1 MMNTELDTLIR
12 TWIPARV
19 PGVAVALRKED
30 QIVHCQGY
38 GLANMEWAQSVTPQT
53 VFALGSTTKPLTATA
68 IMLLERQGK
77 LHLNDAIQTYLPEYP
92 IHGHHV
98 TLRHLLT
105 HTSGL
110 ANFVTHPGFWEQHAD
125 RAQSVDDVIALFK
138 DLPFDFEPGTRHSY
152 SNSGYIL
159 LGRILERLL
168 DMSYAEVIQ
177 HLIFDP
183 LGMMHSHYLRPEPVI
198 PFRASGYIHTEEG
211 RYQHARVTTPAV
223 KNAAGGL
230 GSTLE
235 DMLLWDAALRE
246 EHFLDHTLQERMYS
260 PVQLTDGRMENYGLG
275 WALGY
280 YRQHRVIHHAG
291 GIPGFSAFFGRF
303 PEDEVTLIILSN
315 RDGFD
320 AARLARKMS
329 HLVLDLPAPTHPAV
343 APSAEIP
350 SRVIGTYTSV
360 YGSTEVREEEHTL
373 YLCGKGK
380 HALVPMSETS
390 FYQADDEDVEVSF
403 ENQNEQGLYTRLRV
417 IQPFFWFTAERA
429 ER

>member
-12 TWIPARV
+12 TWIPSHM
-19 PGVAVALRKED
+19 PGVAVALRKEN
-30 QIVHCQGY
+30 QVVHCQGY
-38 GLANMEWAQSVTPQT
+38 GLANMEWEQPVTPQT
-53 VFALGSTTKPLTATA
+53 VFALGSTTKPFTATA

-77 LHLNDAIQTYLPEYP
+77 LHLDDSIQTYLPEYP
-92 IHGHHV
+92 TQGRHV
-98 TLRHLLT
+98 TLMHLLT
-105 HTSGL
+105 HTAGVP
-110 ANFVTHPGFWEQHAD
+110 NFVTQPGFWEQHAHVE
-125 RAQSVDDVIALFK
+125 RSVDDVIAFFK
-138 DLPFDFEPGTRHSY
+138 DLPFDFEPGARYSY

-183 LGMMHSHYLRPEPVI
+183 LGMMHSYYLRPEPVI
-198 PFRASGYIHTEEG
+198 LSRASGYLHTNEG
-211 RYQHARVTTPAV
+211 YQHARVTTPAV
-223 KNAAGGL
+223 KHAAGGL

-235 DMLLWDAALRE
+235 DMLLWDAAWRE
-246 EHFLDHTLQERMYS
+246 ERYLDHTLQERMYA
-260 PVQLTDGRMENYGLG
+260 PVQLIDGRTENYGLG
-275 WALGY
+275 WALGQ

-303 PEDEVTLIILSN
+303 PDDGVTLIILSN

-329 HLVLDLPAPTHPAV
+329 HLVLDLPSLKRMSVSLSPG
-343 APSAEIP
+343 IP
-350 SRVIGTYTSV
+350 RKVIGTYASV
-360 YGSTEVREEEHTL
+360 YGPAEVREEEHTL
-373 YLCGKGK
+373 YLCGKTR

-390 FYQADDEDVEVSF
+390 FYQADDEDVEISF
-403 ENQNEQGLYTRLRV
+403 ENQNEQGIYTRLRV
-417 IQPFFWFTAERA
+417 IEPFFWFTAERA